1 MARLA
6 GGVKTM
12 TRRVLEP
19 FQLGPLLLRNRL
31 VMAPITSQYADEKG
45 HVTEQLKAHYE
56 TRAAGGT
63 GLIVVEA
70 SYIDPVGQ
78 AFANQLGI
86 YDDVLLPGLRELSDV
101 IKRHGAVAAIQLHH
115 GGRKA
120 KSSLTGIQPVAPSAV
135 AEPRGELPRELSVE
149 EIRAVVASFARAA
162 VRAREAGF
170 DAVELHGAHSYLI
183 DEFISRAAN
192 KRTDEYGGDVSRRAR
207 FLVEVIEAVRA
218 AAGAEYPVWVRIN
231 GREYGEEEGTSL
243 EEAVEVAKLAE
254 RAGCLAVHVSSYGP
268 STPTNRTT
276 AVFKPAVIAELSAAM
291 KRALDVPVIAVGRI
305 TPEAAEELLEKGSA
319 DLVAIGKALLADP
332 ELPNK
337 LAAGREEDIVP
348 CIVCMHC
355 RDTLMAPDTVGIRC
369 QVNPRLGRDHEPTP
383 AAAAVV
389 KRVLVVGGG
398 PGGMAAAVAA
408 ATRGHVVTLWEK
420 GRCLGGQ
427 LLQAAVPPHKDRI
440 AFFTRYLEAQLH
452 RRGVAVEL
460 LRDATVEAIVR
471 ERPDVVVLATGSR
484 AALPDIPGLD
494 ECTSVTAGAVLDG
507 SAKTGRRVVVIG
519 GELVGCET
527 AEYLAEHGRSV
538 TVTRRGK
545 EMATRVGPSLREF
558 FLERLRQKGVV
569 LLPGVRYE
577 EARPGALVVGTP
589 DGLTRTLEADT
600 LVLAAGS
607 VPDTSLHEGLKGKV
621 AELYSVGDC
630 VEPRAIG
637 DAVREGYTV
646 GATL

>member
-1 MARLA
+1 
-6 GGVKTM
+6 M

-19 FQLGPLLLRNRL
+19 FHLGPLPLRNRL

-45 HVTEQLKAHYE
+45 RVTEQLKAHYE
-56 TRAAGGT
+56 ARARGGT
-63 GLIVVEA
+63 GLIIVEA
-70 SYIDPVGQ
+70 SYIEPVGQ

-86 YDDVLLPGLRELSDV
+86 YDDGLLPGLRDLAGV

-115 GGRKA
+115 GGRMA
-120 KSSLTGIQPVAPSAV
+120 KSSLTGVRPVAPSAI
-135 AEPRGELPRELSVE
+135 ADPRGELPRELSTE
-149 EIRAVVASFARAA
+149 EIRSTVDSFARAA
-162 VRAREAGF
+162 VLAKQAGF

-192 KRTDEYGGDVSRRAR
+192 KRTDEYGGDIANRAR
-207 FLVEVIEAVRA
+207 FLVEVIAAVRVA
-218 AAGAEYPVWVRIN
+218 TGAEYPLWVRMN
-231 GREYGEEEGTSL
+231 GREYGVEEGTSL

-254 RAGCLAVHVSSYGP
+254 QAGCVAVHVSAYGP

-276 AVFKPAVIAELSAAM
+276 AVFKPAVIAELAAAM
-291 KRALDVPVIAVGRI
+291 KGALKVPVIAVGRI
-305 TPEAAEELLEKGSA
+305 TPESAEELLEEGST
-319 DLVAIGKALLADP
+319 DLVAIGKALLAEP
-332 ELPNK
+332 ELANK
-337 LAAGREEDIVP
+337 LAAGREDEIVP

-355 RDTLMAPDTVGIRC
+355 RDTLMAPDTLGIRC
-369 QVNPRLGRDHEPTP
+369 QVNPRLGRDHEPVP

-398 PGGMAAAVAA
+398 PGGMAAAAA
-408 ATRGHVVTLWEK
+408 AASRGHAVTLWEK

-427 LLQAAVPPHKDRI
+427 LLQAAVPPHKDRM
-440 AFFTRYLEAQLH
+440 AFFTHYLEAQLH
-452 RRGVAVEL
+452 RRGVAIEL
-460 LRDATVEAIVR
+460 QRDATVEAIVD
-471 ERPDVVVLATGSR
+471 ERPDAVVLATGAR
-484 AALPDIPGLD
+484 TVLPDIPGLG
-494 ECTSVTAGAVLDG
+494 ECRAVTAEAVLDG

-545 EMATRVGPSLREF
+545 ELATRVGPSLRQF

-577 EARPGALVVGTP
+577 EAWPGALVVGTP
-589 DGLTRTLEADT
+589 DGRTRTLEADT

-607 VPDTSLHEGLKGKV
+607 VPDTSLYEGLKGKV
-621 AELYSVGDC
+621 AELYAVGDC

-646 GATL
+646 GSTL